1 MDYST
6 NIKTI
11 YSIFFFLIFRGTPM
25 MNRKVNTARNPPSM
39 ITTNNRGIQIGDAT
53 HSHDHV
59 ILPVSLR
66 VKKIRNRT
74 IGRPIPE
81 DVLDVA
87 MSD

>member
-1 MDYST
+1 
-6 NIKTI
+6 
-11 YSIFFFLIFRGTPM
+11 M

-39 ITTNNRGIQIGDAT
+39 ITTNNRGIQIGDVT
-53 HSHDHV
+53 QSHDHV